1 MAIGLQAFQLAFSTY
16 SRLLP
21 TRAAGTATRLM
32 TTPRVAEAVRKR
44 STSLGEEL
52 VNLGGGG
59 YLSVRHGG
67 RQRVLLVH
75 GWSSG
80 VGLFEDL
87 VAALPASDYT
97 LYAVHPS
104 GHGPSREDRSHPGRF
119 IEAIASALDY
129 IDTPI
134 DLAVG
139 HSMGAGTLAYV
150 VANDSADEHRVQN
163 LALVSGP
170 ATFEGLLRRFSR
182 LMKLSPRSEQR
193 FLAQMEETV
202 GLPLTALDI
211 TARARQIQV
220 PTLVIHDR
228 LDREVPFACAD
239 QLVASLPVSEHLYTS
254 GLGHNRILRDSE
266 VIARLATFAGDC
278 GDDSERLKEDGY
290 ATASS

>member
-1 MAIGLQAFQLAFSTY
+1 MAIGLQAFQLAFATY

-32 TTPRVAEAVRKR
+32 TTPRVPEALRKR
-44 STSLGEEL
+44 SVSLGEEL
-52 VNLGGGG
+52 VNLGGGS
-59 YLSVRHGG
+59 YLSVRQGG
-67 RQRVLLVH
+67 PQRVLLVH

-80 VGLFEDL
+80 VGLFEPL
-87 VAALPASDYT
+87 VKALPAADYT
-97 LYAVHPS
+97 LYAVHPP
-104 GHGPSREDRSHPGRF
+104 GHGPSAQGASHPGRF
-119 IEAIASALDY
+119 IEAIEAALDY
-129 IDTPI
+129 IDAPI

-150 VANDSADEHRVQN
+150 VSNDSCVQR

-170 ATFEGLLRRFSR
+170 ATFEGLLRGFSR
-182 LMKLSPRSEQR
+182 FMKLSPRAERR
-193 FLAQMEETV
+193 FLRQMEETV

-228 LDREVPFACAD
+228 KDREVPFTCAE
-239 QLVASLPVSEHLYTS
+239 QLVTSLPVSEHIYTS
-254 GLGHNRILRDSE
+254 GLGHNRILRDSA
-266 VIARLATFAGDC
+266 VIARLAAFAGNC
-278 GDDSERLKEDGY
+278 VDSSSWPREEGEY

>member
-21 TRAAGTATRLM
+21 TRAAGTATRMM
-32 TTPRVAEAVRKR
+32 TTPRVPEALRKH
-44 STSLGEEL
+44 SVSLGEEL
-52 VNLGGGG
+52 VNLGGDS

-80 VGLFEDL
+80 VGLFESL
-87 VAALPASDYT
+87 AQALPAADYT
-97 LYAVHPS
+97 LYAVHPA
-104 GHGPSREDRSHPGRF
+104 GHGPSAEGVSHPGRF
-119 IEAIASALDY
+119 IEAIAAALDY
-129 IDTPI
+129 IDAPI

-150 VANDSADEHRVQN
+150 VANDQRRVQK

-170 ATFEGLLRRFSR
+170 ATFEGLLRGFARF
-182 LMKLSPRSEQR
+182 MKLSSRAEQR
-193 FLAQMEETV
+193 FLAQMETTV
-202 GLPLTALDI
+202 GLPLSALDI

-228 LDREVPFACAD
+228 RDREVPFACAE

-254 GLGHNRILRDSE
+254 GLGHNRILRDGE
-266 VIARLATFAGDC
+266 VVARLAAFAQSGAGSLQQREEGAC
-278 GDDSERLKEDGY
+278 